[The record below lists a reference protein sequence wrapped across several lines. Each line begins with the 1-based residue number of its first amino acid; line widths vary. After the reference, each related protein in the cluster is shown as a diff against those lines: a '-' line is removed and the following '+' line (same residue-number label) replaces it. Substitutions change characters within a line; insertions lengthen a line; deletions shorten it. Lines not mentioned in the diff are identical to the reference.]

1 MGSQHHPGS
10 GLMFVTS
17 LLISWTLVTGLIGML
32 AWSDAQTPGHLAKWI
47 GLWAFTVGIPTLQSV
62 RIHGLLRD
70 VVHDCPV
77 TAQHSRRDLAHAR
90 VVILFCGSMTVLF
103 VFALFVER

>member
-1 MGSQHHPGS
+1 MESQHYRGY
-10 GLMFVTS
+10 GLLFVTS

-32 AWSDAQTPGHLAKWI
+32 AWSEARTGHLAKWI
-47 GLWAFTVGIPTLQSV
+47 GLWAFTVGIPTLQSM